1 MPSISKNQIEQLLRA
16 NMQIPPSNSG
26 TYDRTHYIVD
36 PHTLVRAFGW
46 RFDDCTPPNLLSAE
60 EEALHHCVQ

>member
-1 MPSISKNQIEQLLRA
+1 
-16 NMQIPPSNSG
+16 MQIPPSNSG

-60 EEALHHCVQ
+60 EEALHHCVQWAEQN